1 MPAIRLANVT
11 KRYGDVVAVD
21 DLDLTVEAGEIY
33 GFLGP
38 NGAGKS
44 TTINMLLDFVRP
56 TDGRVEVLGES
67 VAEAGAPLR
76 ERIGVLPEGFD
87 VYSRLSGRKHVEFAI
102 DSKDADDD
110 PDAILE
116 RVGLAEAADRAA
128 GGYSK
133 GMRQRLALGMALVG
147 DPELLILDEPSS
159 GLDPGGAKEM
169 RDIVANEADRGATVF
184 FSSHIL
190 GQVEAV
196 CDHVGILQEG
206 ELVAEDSMDALR
218 ATVEHGERL
227 VVHVDRVD
235 DETLAAVRSLSGVE
249 TAVVA
254 DESTRADRVDS
265 AGDDGETITV
275 GCTASAKAE
284 VVTTLAA
291 AGLEIR
297 DFETESVSLE
307 SLFLSYT
314 DEEGAPGVDDGSE
327 DGQVDG
333 VADGGRID
341 VGAADGRVDDGT
353 EADR

>member
-1 MPAIRLANVT
+1 
-11 KRYGDVVAVD
+11 
-21 DLDLTVEAGEIY
+21 
-33 GFLGP
+33 
-38 NGAGKS
+38 
-44 TTINMLLDFVRP
+44 
-56 TDGRVEVLGES
+56 
-67 VAEAGAPLR
+67 
-76 ERIGVLPEGFD
+76 
-87 VYSRLSGRKHVEFAI
+87 
-102 DSKDADDD
+102 
-110 PDAILE
+110 
-116 RVGLAEAADRAA
+116 
-128 GGYSK
+128 
-133 GMRQRLALGMALVG
+133 MALVG

-169 RDIVANEADRGATVF
+169 REIVASEADRGATVF

-235 DETLAAVRSLSGVE
+235 DEALAGVRSLSGVE

-284 VVTTLAA
+284 VVTTLAS

-314 DEEGAPGVDDGSE
+314 DEGAALGVDDGSE
-327 DGQVDG
+327 DGQVDS

-341 VGAADGRVDDGT
+341 VGTADGRVDERT